1 MPDKKCNIPVM
12 INEIWSARNWWTI
25 KLFTAVSTV
34 HLPLSNKQLRA
45 LPSCFLHY
53 SKVLQTRMCCCW
65 LNQRCQVPQFPHGQ
79 PNSAENRLNLRL
91 RRKKGKLKICH
102 CSLFK
107 TTLSKWRLR
116 GWTLKQKEVSSIKW
130 LQKLTSCQFDSLI
143 QCPLIILPPP
153 PATQSRLTR
162 VRVLNQMDVGCWN
175 IKSLTPFKIF
185 HSEKLYFWNK

>member
-1 MPDKKCNIPVM
+1 M

-25 KLFTAVSTV
+25 KLFTAVSIV

-65 LNQRCQVPQFPHGQ
+65 LNQRCQVLQFPHGQ
-79 PNSAENRLNLRL
+79 PNSAENTLNLRL

-116 GWTLKQKEVSSIKW
+116 GWTLKQTEVSSMKW
-130 LQKLTSCQFDSLI
+130 LQKLTSFQFDSLI
-143 QCPLIILPPP
+143 QCPLIIPPP
-153 PATQSRLTR
+153 PPSHPISF
-162 VRVLNQMDVGCWN
+162 NQG
-175 IKSLTPFKIF
+175 
-185 HSEKLYFWNK
+185 

>member
-1 MPDKKCNIPVM
+1 M

-25 KLFTAVSTV
+25 KLFTAVSIV
-34 HLPLSNKQLRA
+34 HLPLSNKLLRA

-65 LNQRCQVPQFPHGQ
+65 LNQRCQVLQFPHGQ
-79 PNSAENRLNLRL
+79 PNSAENTLNLRL

-116 GWTLKQKEVSSIKW
+116 GWTLKRKEVSSNKGP
-130 LQKLTSCQFDSLI
+130 QKLSSCQFDSLV
-143 QCPLIILPPP
+143 QCPLIIPPSP
-153 PATQSRLTR
+153 LATQSCLTR
-162 VRVLNQMDVGCWN
+162 VSVLNQMDVGCWN
-175 IKSLTPFKIF
+175 ITSLPPSKIF
-185 HSEKLYFWNK
+185 HSEKSYSWNK

>member
-1 MPDKKCNIPVM
+1 M

-25 KLFTAVSTV
+25 KLFTAVSIV

-79 PNSAENRLNLRL
+79 PNSAENTLNLRL
-91 RRKKGKLKICH
+91 RRKKKESLKFAIAVFLKLLWASEGWGVELWSRKKCLQSNGYKNLLVF
-102 CSLFK
+102 SL
-107 TTLSKWRLR
+107 TH
-116 GWTLKQKEVSSIKW
+116 SSNVPW
-130 LQKLTSCQFDSLI
+130 LY
-143 QCPLIILPPP
+143 PPP
-153 PATQSRLTR
+153 SQPPNLVLTR
-162 VRVLNQMDVGCWN
+162 VSVLNQMDVGCWN
-175 IKSLTPFKIF
+175 ITSLTPSKIF

>member
-1 MPDKKCNIPVM
+1 M

-25 KLFTAVSTV
+25 ESFTAVSIV

-79 PNSAENRLNLRL
+79 PNSAENTLNLRL
-91 RRKKGKLKICH
+91 RRKKKESLKFAIAVFLKLLWA
-102 CSLFK
+102 SE
-107 TTLSKWRLR
+107 
-116 GWTLKQKEVSSIKW
+116 GWGVELWSRKRC
-130 LQKLTSCQFDSLI
+130 LQSNGYKKLTSFQFDSLI
-143 QCPLIILPPP
+143 QCPLIIPPP

-162 VRVLNQMDVGCWN
+162 VSVLNQMDVGCWN
-175 IKSLTPFKIF
+175 ITSLTPSKIF
-185 HSEKLYFWNK
+185 HREKLYFWNK